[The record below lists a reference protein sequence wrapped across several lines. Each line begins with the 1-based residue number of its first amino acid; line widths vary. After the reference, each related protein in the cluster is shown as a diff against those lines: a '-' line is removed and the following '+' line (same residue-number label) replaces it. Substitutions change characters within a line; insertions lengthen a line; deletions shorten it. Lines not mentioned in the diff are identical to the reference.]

1 MAKILI
7 VEDDMQVATTVRDW
21 LLFEKYLVEHVET
34 GTDALEMMRAYEYDL
49 IILDLALPKMN
60 GIEVCKQYR
69 NVGGRAP
76 ILMLTGKDTVTEKEI
91 GFDAGG
97 DDYLTKPFHLK
108 ELSARVRALLRRP
121 TTLNANTLK
130 AGNLVLDCVK
140 HTVTKDGEP
149 VHLARMEFTFLEFLM
164 RHPDQV
170 FSTDKLLER
179 VWTSDSDKSTET
191 IRSTVKKLRNKIDT
205 DGAPSL
211 IQNIHGVGYK
221 LSDQ

>member
-60 GIEVCKQYR
+60 GIEVCTQYR
-69 NVGGRAP
+69 NLGGRAP
-76 ILMLTGKDTVTEKEI
+76 ILMLTGKDTVPEKEI

-121 TTLNANTLK
+121 ANLNSNTLK

-140 HTVTKDGEP
+140 HTVTKNGEP
-149 VHLARMEFTFLEFLM
+149 IHLARMEFTFLEFLM
-164 RHPDQV
+164 RHPDQI

-179 VWTSDSDKSTET
+179 VWTADSEKSTET

-205 DGAPSL
+205 DGTPSL

-221 LSDQ
+221 LSE

>member
-7 VEDDMQVATTVRDW
+7 VEDDMQVATTVKDW

-34 GTDALEMMRAYEYDL
+34 GVDALDMMRAYEFDL
-49 IILDLALPKMN
+49 IILDLALPKMD

-121 TTLNANTLK
+121 ANLTADTLK
-130 AGNLVLDCVK
+130 AGNIVLDRVK
-140 HTVTKDGEP
+140 HTVTKDGET

-164 RHPDQV
+164 RHPNQV

-179 VWTSDSDKSTET
+179 IWTSDSDKSTET

-205 DGAPSL
+205 DGIPSI